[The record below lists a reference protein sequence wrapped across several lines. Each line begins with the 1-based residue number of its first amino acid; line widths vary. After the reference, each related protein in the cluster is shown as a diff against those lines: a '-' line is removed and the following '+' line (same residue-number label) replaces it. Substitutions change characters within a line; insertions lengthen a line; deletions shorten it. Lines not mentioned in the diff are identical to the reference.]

1 MMRVATL
8 FLVLVLFLPLAQA
21 TTESSWTHEFE
32 DGYITTKPLIVDDSV
47 YVRTSGFWT
56 GDARPV
62 VVAFDTQSGD
72 EHWRFTSQTSLQHDM
87 SPLLYAEQGSGD
99 CGSWQNLLIVGWAD
113 GKITAHSTE
122 DGTVVWENQTEID
135 LIGITGSMLIE
146 DDQVIVP
153 TRTGLSIFC
162 LANGEEILNADVGF
176 IGWRNGVTA
185 IEEGFV
191 FGDESGNLHTVFRN
205 GSVSSIHLGDGK
217 IRHAPLD
224 TRHGLFVHLQTDEGS
239 TIFLNGSVL
248 ASVGQSPAIPLMHEH
263 RIYAATS
270 DEWISILCD
279 EDTCSIEAIEPFHS
293 NGELAL
299 RIVGTEVEVWAH
311 SNTASGGWG
320 VFNQTAFVR
329 MENTSFNTYGTAA
342 PGFGPGMIAF
352 GNDAGVLKVTS
363 ESLEAS
369 NEEETRGDILGGI
382 HYVAIVFLFLVTC
395 WSLAHRDLNQLTKVG
410 SAFLLLIAIAVVPEL
425 SLKLA
430 EQTSTNSEAEWDSSW
445 PDEWLGTQVIV
456 FEIDG
461 EEHAIGG
468 LERQQTVYDLT
479 MIACDELG
487 IETEI
492 EQQYLGA
499 YLVSFNGSVGDG
511 WEFTLDGSRSQVGMT
526 ESQLN
531 AGSIVEWRPA

>member
-1 MMRVATL
+1 MRVATL

-62 VVAFDTQSGD
+62 VVAFDVQSGD
-72 EHWRFTSQTSLQHDM
+72 EHWRYTSETSLQHDM
-87 SPLLYAEQGSGD
+87 SPLLHAEQGSGD

-153 TRTGLSIFC
+153 TRSGLSSFC
-162 LANGEEILNADVGF
+162 LANGEEILSVDVGF

-185 IEEGFV
+185 VEDGFV

-224 TRHGLFVHLQTDEGS
+224 TRHGLFVHLQTDDGS
-239 TIFLNGSVL
+239 TMFLNGSVL

-279 EDTCSIEAIEPFHS
+279 EDTCSIEATEPFHS

-299 RIVGTEVEVWAH
+299 RIVGTEVEIWAH
-311 SNTASGGWG
+311 SNTVSGGWG
-320 VFNQTAFVR
+320 VFNQTAFLR
-329 MENTSFNTYGTAA
+329 IENTSFNTYGTAA
-342 PGFGPGMIAF
+342 PGFGPGVIAF
-352 GNDAGVLKVTS
+352 GNDAGMLKVTS

-369 NEEETRGDILGGI
+369 NEEETPADILGGI
-382 HYVAIVFLFLVTC
+382 HYVAIVLLFLVTC

-430 EQTSTNSEAEWDSSW
+430 EQTSTNSEAEWDPTW

-531 AGSIVEWRPA
+531 DASIVEWRPA

>member
-1 MMRVATL
+1 MRVATL

-62 VVAFDTQSGD
+62 VVAFDVQSGD
-72 EHWRFTSQTSLQHDM
+72 EHWRYTSQTSLQHDM
-87 SPLLYAEQGSGD
+87 SPLLHAEQGSGD

-153 TRTGLSIFC
+153 TRSGLSSFC
-162 LANGEEILNADVGF
+162 LANGEEILSVDVGF

-185 IEEGFV
+185 VEDGFV

-224 TRHGLFVHLQTDEGS
+224 TRHGLFVHLQTDDGS
-239 TIFLNGSVL
+239 TMFLNGSVL

-279 EDTCSIEAIEPFHS
+279 EDTCSIEATEPFHS

-299 RIVGTEVEVWAH
+299 RIVGTEVEIWAH
-311 SNTASGGWG
+311 SNTVSGGWG
-320 VFNQTAFVR
+320 VFNQTAFLR
-329 MENTSFNTYGTAA
+329 IENTSFNTYGTAA
-342 PGFGPGMIAF
+342 PGFGPGVIAF
-352 GNDAGVLKVTS
+352 GNDAGMLKVTS

-369 NEEETRGDILGGI
+369 NEEETPADILGGI
-382 HYVAIVFLFLVTC
+382 HYVAIVLLFLVTC

-531 AGSIVEWRPA
+531 DASIVEWRPA